1 MIMKKI
7 LAAGWSVLTLLG
19 VYLMMFTEFVSLGD
33 YLGFQL
39 VSDFIN
45 AGVAMGLY
53 SDHPEF
59 ILLYM
64 TLILVF
70 VVLWIISLV
79 KLKTTHFF
87 EKLVVG
93 DAIISLAH
101 FLLLSGINGWFD
113 WRALLIRG
121 LKTALVLAFWILIKR
136 KAGTHSA
143 CEQ

>member
-1 MIMKKI
+1 MIGEFTMIMKKI

-87 EKLVVG
+87 EKLVNCKTKFHFE
-93 DAIISLAH
+93 SLNST
-101 FLLLSGINGWFD
+101 LQ
-113 WRALLIRG
+113 
-121 LKTALVLAFWILIKR
+121 K
-136 KAGTHSA
+136 
-143 CEQ
+143 